1 MFSLIKNAAVRYME
15 ISYPDYDNC
24 IANLACSVMKHFGVE
39 PPNPAL
45 PLADGLL
52 DKRYKN
58 VVVMLLDA
66 MGNNI
71 IEANLAPDGFFRR
84 NLTGTYS
91 SVFPPTTV
99 AATTAIDSGL
109 FPVQS
114 AWLGWTGY
122 FPEIDRNVVYFLN
135 RDFDTEEQ
143 IEGESVAWKY
153 APYNGVIPQI
163 KAAGYGAHFLAP
175 FAEPHPENFGALCGE
190 IKRLC
195 AEDGEKYIYAY
206 WDEPDSI
213 MHRKG
218 CFGEPAKST
227 VGELEK
233 AVEEL
238 AGELSDTL
246 LIVTADHGHIDS
258 PKAVI
263 TDYPDIMECLVRM
276 PSIEPRCLNLFVKDG
291 MDERLKT
298 AFAEHFGDKFLLM
311 SRAEVK
317 ERQLFGKGTPHPRFD
332 EILGDYIAVGID
344 NVSIYNK
351 RSKNFVA
358 NHAGLTRDEM
368 IIPLIAV
375 KKD

>member
-1 MFSLIKNAAVRYME
+1 ME
-15 ISYPDYDNC
+15 ILYPDYDNC
-24 IANLACSVMKHFGVE
+24 IANLACSVMKYFGIV
-39 PPNPAL
+39 PPNPPL

-52 DKRYKN
+52 SERRYKN
-58 VVVMLLDA
+58 VVVMLLDG

-84 NLTGTYS
+84 NLAGTYS

-99 AATTAIDSGL
+99 AATTAMDSGL

-122 FPEIDRNVVYFLN
+122 FPEIDKNVVYFLN
-135 RDFDTEEQ
+135 QDFDTNER

-153 APYNGVIPQI
+153 VPYWSICDRI
-163 KAAGYGAHFLAP
+163 RAAGYGAHYLAP
-175 FAEPHPENFGALCGE
+175 FAEPHPENFGAFCRE
-190 IKRLC
+190 VRRLC
-195 AEDGEKYIYAY
+195 ELPGEKYVYAY
-206 WDEPDSI
+206 WDQPDTV

-218 CFGEPAKST
+218 CFGAAAKQT
-227 VGELEK
+227 VRDLEQ

-246 LIVTADHGHIDS
+246 LLITADHGHIDS

-276 PSIEPRCLNLFVKDG
+276 PSIEPRCLNLFVRHGK
-291 MDERLKT
+291 EEQLKA
-298 AFAEHFGDKFLLM
+298 AFEKHFGGKFMLM
-311 SRAEVK
+311 SKAEVK
-317 ERQLFGKGTPHPRFD
+317 ERQLFGKGEPHPQFD
-332 EILGDYIAVGID
+332 KMLGDYIAVAAD
-344 NVSIYNK
+344 NVSIYNMN
-351 RSKNFVA
+351 SKNFVGA
-358 NHAGLTRDEM
+358 HAGLTKDEM